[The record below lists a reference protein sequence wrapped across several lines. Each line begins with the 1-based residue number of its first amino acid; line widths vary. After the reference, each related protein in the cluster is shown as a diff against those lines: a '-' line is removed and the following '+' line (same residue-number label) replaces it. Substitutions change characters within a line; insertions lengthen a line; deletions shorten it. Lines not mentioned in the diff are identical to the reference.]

1 MKKIISLLILALT
14 VSSNIFSQ
22 NVGIGTTS
30 PTNTLHILPATP
42 GSDPLRVEGLQ
53 IFTNETSVFA
63 VNPTTGVV
71 KHMPINSI
79 LANVDSLYSDST
91 ILSTIINNFDTIFG
105 LMRDSL
111 LLDSTFINT
120 LRDSVD
126 TDIDSMIFANDTLYL
141 YEDNQMLTAYINAST
156 DTNLVDSLI
165 LANSDT
171 LYSIISDSLLKDTLW
186 IKNLDSLLSIY
197 GDTIYF
203 NDSTYVLVRDSLL
216 GDTLFIDSLYTIIS
230 DSLLSD
236 SLWLDSLGKLI
247 NDNDWNVNA
256 NGTGLEAAPA
266 GNNVASGQYA
276 IAAGYLDSATAQYST
291 VSGGGYNKAMGT
303 SSTVGGGADNYALGN
318 SSTIAGGQDN
328 VAVNAYSSIGGGF
341 NDTTDGDYATVAGG
355 IENRAS
361 AYGAFIG
368 GGQTNKATNDY
379 SVIGGGYLNNAT
391 GTYSFIGG
399 GLSDTATGQYSVING
414 GYQNKATGS
423 YSSVIGGYQNLA
435 QGSYSTVGGYR
446 DTVSGGTANAVLS
459 GRDNKITNGAYST
472 IYGGYQNKLLNS
484 SYASLN
490 GYRSY
495 IDNGTYSFVHG
506 REDTI
511 IRNLDGTFI
520 SGYGNSSIADPS
532 TGALTGRN
540 TILGYD
546 NKIFIASGNNSHTH
560 QILGGLNN
568 RIYSAVGGGAGQTI
582 VAGIDNIIET
592 PTAGQWNGYVSIISS
607 WSSRVLAHPTAGSSR
622 SIILGG
628 DHDTLQGSGG
638 TTMSGNSNKA
648 YGGGWHVLLG
658 GSQNNITNQWFSSI
672 IGGWRNFVSNS
683 HSSSLIAG
691 QDNIVQN
698 ANKSVILG
706 GDTNA
711 ILKPTGTSSFD
722 GLNAIVL
729 GGRGNTANNFAQVT
743 LGHYSTNS
751 VPVGSDYTTITP
763 DNIIL
768 KVGNGTD
775 ASNLNDAMVVKANGN
790 VGINTSNPTN
800 QLHIAGGTD
809 PLRLEGLQTGGST
822 DSVLVTD
829 GTGVVKKTS
838 LNSITRTCGSYTF
851 TNLEG
856 ETVVSHGLF
865 CTFTTPTY
873 TLPAANLTTGRK
885 FVVKLETNPAT
896 SATILAVSGNID
908 GAPSYDMLAAG
919 LSSVI
924 LQSDGAN
931 YWIIGS
937 H

>member
-1 MKKIISLLILALT
+1 MKKVIALLIFALT

-22 NVGIGTTS
+22 NVGIGTTTPS
-30 PTNTLHILPATP
+30 NTLHVVPVTP

-79 LANVDSLYSDST
+79 LANVDSLYLDST
-91 ILSTIINNFDTIFG
+91 ILSTVINNFDTIFG

-247 NDNDWNVNA
+247 NDNDWNVNS

-291 VSGGGYNKAMGT
+291 ISGGGYNKAMGI

-328 VAVNAYSSIGGGF
+328 VAINAYSSIGGGF

-391 GTYSFIGG
+391 GTYTFIGG
-399 GLSDTATGQYSVING
+399 GLSDTATGSYSVISG
-414 GYQNKATGS
+414 GNQNKATGS
-423 YSSVIGGYQNLA
+423 YSSITGGYQNLA

-446 DTVSGGTANAVLS
+446 DTATGSYGAVLAGRENKISGGS
-459 GRDNKITNGAYST
+459 YST
-472 IYGGYQNKLLNS
+472 ITGGYQSKMNNS
-484 SYASLN
+484 SYSSVH
-490 GYRSY
+490 GYRNIMDNASY
-495 IDNGTYSFVHG
+495 STING
-506 REDTI
+506 RQDTI
-511 IRNLDGTFI
+511 IRSLDGTFI
-520 SGYGNSSIADPS
+520 SGYQNSAIASLAGGAWTGRNVILGYQNKIYVASGTDSHTWSILGGGTNKIFGQAGSGWGITIAGGWGNTIETPS
-532 TGALTGRN
+532 TG
-540 TILGYD
+540 
-546 NKIFIASGNNSHTH
+546 
-560 QILGGLNN
+560 
-568 RIYSAVGGGAGQTI
+568 
-582 VAGIDNIIET
+582 
-592 PTAGQWNGYVSIISS
+592 QWNAGVGIISS
-607 WSSRVLAHPTAGSSR
+607 LNSKVLAHPTAGSGR

-628 DHDTLQGSGG
+628 ENDTLQGSGG
-638 TTMSGNSNKA
+638 TTMSGAANKA

-658 GSQNNITNQWFSSI
+658 GNRNIINNQWFSSI
-672 IGGWRNFVSNS
+672 IGGWRNLVSNS

-691 QDNIVQN
+691 QDNIIQN

-722 GLNAIVL
+722 GLNALIL

-751 VPVGSDYTTITP
+751 VPVGSDYTSITP

-800 QLHIAGGTD
+800 QLHIAGGAD

-838 LNSITRTCGSYTF
+838 LNSITRVCGDHTF

-865 CTFTTPTY
+865 CIANNRTF
-873 TLPAANLTTGRK
+873 TLPAANLVTGRK
-885 FVVKLETNPAT
+885 YVVKLETTPTTAT
-896 SATILAVSGNID
+896 ISATSGNID
-908 GAPSYDMLAAG
+908 GGANYEMVGAG
-919 LSSVI
+919 VSSVI